1 MPGLSI
7 TVRNRWLAL
16 LVGLLVLGAGAA
28 LLVVGLALL
37 AAVALA
43 GGALGMAI
51 LAYRKLRGIPAHSL
65 RTPSHSGLDPS
76 LEVFPEH
83 EVLPTDEVPAPPPN
97 EDSRWLPRQ

>member
-1 MPGLSI
+1 MPIFSI

-16 LVGLLVLGAGAA
+16 LLGLVVLGAGAA

-43 GGALGMAI
+43 GGALAMAI
-51 LAYRKLRGIPAHSL
+51 IAYRKLRGIPAHPL

-76 LEVFPEH
+76 LEVFPEY
-83 EVLPTDEVPAPPPN
+83 EALPADEVQGPPPD
-97 EDSRWLPRQ
+97 EDPRWLPRR

>member
-1 MPGLSI
+1 MPVFSI
-7 TVRNRWLAL
+7 TFRNRWLAL
-16 LVGLLVLGAGAA
+16 LVGIVVLGAGAA

-43 GGALGMAI
+43 GGVLGLAI
-51 LAYRKLRGIPAHSL
+51 VGYRKLRGIPAHPL

-83 EVLPTDEVPAPPPN
+83 ETLPPDETPRPTPN
-97 EDSRWLPRQ
+97 EDPRWLPRQ

>member
-1 MPGLSI
+1 MPSFSI

-37 AAVALA
+37 AALALA
-43 GGALGMAI
+43 GGVLGMAI
-51 LAYRKLRGIPAHSL
+51 IAYRKLRGIPAHPL

-83 EVLPTDEVPAPPPN
+83 EVLPADEVQGPLPD
-97 EDSRWLPRQ
+97 EDPRWLPRQ